1 MSGRDLTPDAGA
13 GTRIARRPSMIARFG
28 LIVLA
33 VALLAA
39 VSSMVVPPAAS
50 QEDALV
56 EIKKRGSINIY
67 VEAQYRPYEFRDQGG
82 QIVGLDIDLSRKI
95 FEEGLGV
102 KCVFTDLD
110 LTGVL
115 GALLTRK
122 ADFVLSGITITQERT
137 RRFDIS
143 IPYSEAGA
151 AVLVR
156 ADETRLRGPDD
167 LSGKVIGTQLGSS
180 SQKAAEA
187 FEAQL
192 KAQGKPGYADLK
204 TYERFPTAHQDL
216 VSKRLDAVVQ
226 GRPPLKVLIKERPG
240 QFKILSGLGP
250 KAYYGAVV
258 RKGDTALL
266 EYVNGQI
273 RKFKKDGTLKAIQE
287 KWLGESDIDTLPDPW
302 TPLS

>member
-1 MSGRDLTPDAGA
+1 MRTPLARIVILLVLVACLLTP
-13 GTRIARRPSMIARFG
+13 
-28 LIVLA
+28 
-33 VALLAA
+33 LAA
-39 VSSMVVPPAAS
+39 FS
-50 QEDALV
+50 QDTLA
-56 EIKKRGSINIY
+56 EIKKRGSINVF
-67 VEAQYRPYEFRDQGG
+67 VEAQYRPYEFRDASGE
-82 QIVGLDIDLSRKI
+82 IVGLDIDLARKM

-115 GALLTRK
+115 GAILTRK
-122 ADFVLSGITITQERT
+122 ADFVISGITMTQERAK
-137 RRFDIS
+137 RFDLS

-156 ADETRLRGPDD
+156 VDEARMKGPED
-167 LSGKVIGTQLGSS
+167 LSGKTIGTQLGSS

-192 KAQGKPGYADLK
+192 KAQGKPGYAELK
-204 TYERFPTAHQDL
+204 TYERYPTAYQDL
-216 VSKRLDAVVQ
+216 LSKRLDAVVQ
-226 GRPPLKVLIKERPG
+226 GRPPLKVLIKERPNL
-240 QFKILSGLGP
+240 FKILAGLGP

-258 RKGDTALL
+258 RKADTALL

-273 RKFKKDGTLKAIQE
+273 RKFKQDGTLKALQE
-287 KWLGESDIDTLPDPW
+287 KWLGESDVNILPDPW

>member
-1 MSGRDLTPDAGA
+1 
-13 GTRIARRPSMIARFG
+13 MIARLRPIARTVIFAT
-28 LIVLA
+28 LISLFASPWTAFSQDTLA
-33 VALLAA
+33 
-39 VSSMVVPPAAS
+39 
-50 QEDALV
+50 
-56 EIKKRGSINIY
+56 EIKKRGSINVF
-67 VEAQYRPYEFRDQGG
+67 VEAQYRPYEFRDLSGE
-82 QIVGLDIDLSRKI
+82 IVGLDIDLARKM

-110 LTGVL
+110 LVGVL

-122 ADFVLSGITITQERT
+122 ADFVISGIVMTQERAK
-137 RRFDIS
+137 RFDLS

-156 ADETRLRGPDD
+156 VDETRMQGPDD

-192 KAQGKPGYADLK
+192 RSQGKPGYAELK

-216 VSKRLDAVVQ
+216 LAKRLDAVVQ
-226 GRPPLKVLIKERPG
+226 GRPPLKVLLKERPG

-250 KAYYGAVV
+250 KAYYGAVM
-258 RKGDTALL
+258 RKGDAALL
-266 EYVNGQI
+266 EYVNAQI
-273 RKFKKDGTLKAIQE
+273 RKFKQDGTLKALQE
-287 KWLGESDIDTLPDPW
+287 KWLGESDAVLPDPW

>member
-1 MSGRDLTPDAGA
+1 MRTPLA
-13 GTRIARRPSMIARFG
+13 RIAM
-28 LIVLA
+28 VLA
-33 VALLAA
+33 LVGCLLSPLVAFSQDTLA
-39 VSSMVVPPAAS
+39 
-50 QEDALV
+50 
-56 EIKKRGSINIY
+56 EIKKRGSINVF
-67 VEAQYRPYEFRDQGG
+67 VEAQYRPYEFRDASGE
-82 QIVGLDIDLSRKI
+82 IVGLDIDLARKM

-102 KCVFTDLD
+102 KVVFTDLD

-115 GALLTRK
+115 GSLLTRK
-122 ADFVLSGITITQERT
+122 ADFVISGITMTQERAK
-137 RRFDIS
+137 RFDLS
-143 IPYSEAGA
+143 IPYSEGGA

-156 ADETRLRGPDD
+156 LDEARMKGPED
-167 LSGKVIGTQLGSS
+167 LSGKTIGTQLGSS

-192 KAQGKPGYADLK
+192 KSQGKPGYAELK
-204 TYERFPTAHQDL
+204 TYERFPTAQQDL
-216 VSKRLDAVVQ
+216 LAKRIDAVVQ

-273 RKFKKDGTLKAIQE
+273 RKFKQDGTLKTLQE
-287 KWLGESDIDTLPDPW
+287 KWLGESDAHTLPDPW

>member
-1 MSGRDLTPDAGA
+1 
-13 GTRIARRPSMIARFG
+13 MIARVG
-28 LIVLA
+28 
-33 VALLAA
+33 LLARI
-39 VSSMVVPPAAS
+39 VMLLTVVPLFASPRAAFG
-50 QEDALV
+50 QDTLA
-56 EIKKRGSINIY
+56 EIKQRGTINVF
-67 VEAQYRPYEFRDQGG
+67 VEAQYRPYEFRDQSGE
-82 QIVGLDIDLSRKI
+82 IVGLDIDLARKM
-95 FEEGLGV
+95 FEDGLRV

-110 LTGVL
+110 LVGVL

-122 ADFVLSGITITQERT
+122 ADFVMSGIVMTQERAK
-137 RRFDIS
+137 RFDLS

-192 KAQGKPGYADLK
+192 KAQGKPGYAELK
-204 TYERFPTAHQDL
+204 TYERFPTAQQDL
-216 VSKRLDAVVQ
+216 LAKRLDAVVQ

-250 KAYYGAVV
+250 KAYYGAVM
-258 RKGDTALL
+258 RKGDMALL
-266 EYVNGQI
+266 TYVNEQI
-273 RKFKKDGTLKAIQE
+273 RKFKQDGTLKMLQE
-287 KWLGESDIDTLPDPW
+287 KWLGESDSNLPDPW

>member
-1 MSGRDLTPDAGA
+1 MRLRHGPL
-13 GTRIARRPSMIARFG
+13 ARTVM
-28 LIVLA
+28 
-33 VALLAA
+33 LLAL
-39 VSSMVVPPAAS
+39 VGCLLSPLAALS
-50 QEDALV
+50 QDTLA
-56 EIKKRGSINIY
+56 EIKKRGVINVF
-67 VEAQYRPYEFRDQGG
+67 VEAQYRPYEFRDQSGE
-82 QIVGLDIDLSRKI
+82 IVGLDIDLARKM

-102 KCVFTDLD
+102 KVAFTDLD

-122 ADFVLSGITITQERT
+122 ADVVISGITMTQERAK
-137 RRFDIS
+137 RFELS

-151 AVLVR
+151 AVL
-156 ADETRLRGPDD
+156 ETRMKGPDD
-167 LSGKVIGTQLGSS
+167 LSGKLIGTQLGSS

-192 KAQGKPGYADLK
+192 KAQGKPGYAELK
-204 TYERFPTAHQDL
+204 TYERFPTAQQDL
-216 VSKRLDAVVQ
+216 LAKRLDAVVQ

-250 KAYYGAVV
+250 KAYYGAVI

-266 EYVNGQI
+266 EFVNGQI
-273 RKFKKDGTLKAIQE
+273 RKLKQDGTLKALQE
-287 KWLGESDIDTLPDPW
+287 KWLGESDATLPDPW

>member
-1 MSGRDLTPDAGA
+1 
-13 GTRIARRPSMIARFG
+13 MIAR
-28 LIVLA
+28 I
-33 VALLAA
+33 VALLAL
-39 VSSMVVPPAAS
+39 AACLLSPLVAFS
-50 QEDALV
+50 QDTLA
-56 EIKKRGSINIY
+56 EIKKRGSINVF
-67 VEAQYRPYEFRDQGG
+67 VEAQYRPYEFRDASGE
-82 QIVGLDIDLSRKI
+82 IVGLDIDLARKM

-102 KCVFTDLD
+102 KVVFTDLD
-110 LTGVL
+110 LVGVL
-115 GALLTRK
+115 GSLQTHK
-122 ADFVLSGITITQERT
+122 ADFVISGIVMTQERAK
-137 RRFDIS
+137 RFDLS

-156 ADETRLRGPDD
+156 ADESRLKGPDD
-167 LSGKVIGTQLGSS
+167 LSGKIIGTQLGSS

-187 FEAQL
+187 FDAQL
-192 KAQGKPGYADLK
+192 KAQGKPGYAELK

-216 VSKRLDAVVQ
+216 LAKRLDAVVQ
-226 GRPPLKVLIKERPG
+226 GRPPLKVLIKERSG

-273 RKFKKDGTLKAIQE
+273 RKFKQDGSLRALQE
-287 KWLGESDIDTLPDPW
+287 KWLGEADTTLPDPW

>member
-1 MSGRDLTPDAGA
+1 MSLRHGPL
-13 GTRIARRPSMIARFG
+13 ARTVM
-28 LIVLA
+28 
-33 VALLAA
+33 LLAL
-39 VSSMVVPPAAS
+39 VGCLLSPLAAFS
-50 QEDALV
+50 QDTLA
-56 EIKKRGSINIY
+56 EIKKRGVINVF
-67 VEAQYRPYEFRDQGG
+67 VEAQYRPYEFRDQSGE
-82 QIVGLDIDLSRKI
+82 IVGLDIDLARKM

-102 KCVFTDLD
+102 KVAFTDLD

-122 ADFVLSGITITQERT
+122 ADVVISGITMTQERAK
-137 RRFDIS
+137 RFELS

-156 ADETRLRGPDD
+156 VDETRMKGPDD

-192 KAQGKPGYADLK
+192 KAQSKPGYAELK
-204 TYERFPTAHQDL
+204 TYERFPTAQQDL
-216 VSKRLDAVVQ
+216 LAKRLDAVVQ

-250 KAYYGAVV
+250 KAYYGAAI

-266 EYVNGQI
+266 EFVNGQI
-273 RKFKKDGTLKAIQE
+273 RKLKQDGTLKALQE
-287 KWLGESDIDTLPDPW
+287 KWLGESDATLPDPW

>member
-1 MSGRDLTPDAGA
+1 MSHRPGPLARLVTLLALLGFLLTPLVAFSQD
-13 GTRIARRPSMIARFG
+13 T
-28 LIVLA
+28 LA
-33 VALLAA
+33 
-39 VSSMVVPPAAS
+39 
-50 QEDALV
+50 
-56 EIKKRGSINIY
+56 EIKKRGSINVY
-67 VEAQYRPYEFRDQGG
+67 VEAQYRPYEFRDQSGE
-82 QIVGLDIDLSRKI
+82 IVGLDIDLARKM
-95 FEEGLGV
+95 FEEGLGLKV
-102 KCVFTDLD
+102 VFTDLD

-115 GALLTRK
+115 GSLLTRK
-122 ADFVLSGITITQERT
+122 ADFVISGITMTQERAK
-137 RRFDIS
+137 RFDLS

-156 ADETRLRGPDD
+156 IDETRMKGPED
-167 LSGKVIGTQLGSS
+167 LSGKLIGTQLGSS

-192 KAQGKPGYADLK
+192 KGQGKPGYAELK
-204 TYERFPTAHQDL
+204 TYERFPTAQQDL
-216 VSKRLDAVVQ
+216 LAKRLDAVVQ

-266 EYVNGQI
+266 EYVNGQL
-273 RKFKKDGTLKAIQE
+273 RKFKQDGTLKALQE
-287 KWLGESDIDTLPDPW
+287 KWLGESDVHTLPDPW

>member
-1 MSGRDLTPDAGA
+1 MSQRR
-13 GTRIARRPSMIARFG
+13 GTLARIVM
-28 LIVLA
+28 
-33 VALLAA
+33 LLALA
-39 VSSMVVPPAAS
+39 GCLLSPLAAFS
-50 QEDALV
+50 QDTLA
-56 EIKKRGSINIY
+56 EIKKRGSINVF
-67 VEAQYRPYEFRDQGG
+67 VEAQYRPYEFRDASGE
-82 QIVGLDIDLSRKI
+82 IVGLDIDLARKM

-102 KCVFTDLD
+102 KVVFTDLD

-115 GALLTRK
+115 GAILTRK
-122 ADFVLSGITITQERT
+122 ADFVISGITMTQERAK
-137 RRFDIS
+137 RFDLS
-143 IPYSEAGA
+143 IPYSEGGA

-156 ADETRLRGPDD
+156 LDEARMKGPDD
-167 LSGKVIGTQLGSS
+167 LSGKTIGTQLGSS

-192 KAQGKPGYADLK
+192 KAQGKPGYAELK
-204 TYERFPTAHQDL
+204 TYERFPTAQQDL
-216 VSKRLDAVVQ
+216 LAKRLDAVVQ

-273 RKFKKDGTLKAIQE
+273 RKYKQDGTLKAMQE
-287 KWLGESDIDTLPDPW
+287 KWLGESDAHTLPDPW

>member
-1 MSGRDLTPDAGA
+1 M
-13 GTRIARRPSMIARFG
+13 ARLG
-28 LIVLA
+28 L
-33 VALLAA
+33 VALALALVA
-39 VSSMVVPPAAS
+39 GMSPLVVPPAAS
-50 QEDALV
+50 DEDTLA
-56 EIKKRGSINIY
+56 EIKKRGVINIF
-67 VEAQYRPYEFRDQGG
+67 VEAQYRPYEFRDQSGE
-82 QIVGLDIDLSRKI
+82 IVGLDIDLARKM
-95 FEEGLGV
+95 FDEGLGV

-115 GALLTRK
+115 GAILTRK
-122 ADFVLSGITITQERT
+122 ADFVISGITMTQERAK
-137 RRFDIS
+137 RFDLS

-156 ADETRLRGPDD
+156 VDEARMKGPED
-167 LSGKVIGTQLGSS
+167 LSGKTIGTQLGSS

-192 KAQGKPGYADLK
+192 KAQGKPGYAELK
-204 TYERFPTAHQDL
+204 TYERFPTAQQDL
-216 VSKRLDAVVQ
+216 LARRLDAVVQ

-273 RKFKKDGTLKAIQE
+273 RKFKQDGTLKALQE
-287 KWLGESDIDTLPDPW
+287 KWLGESDVPTLPDPW